1 MATRNYS
8 NTSTLATTTAFLD
21 ATTTSMSLNNFGGF
35 PVAPFIATMA
45 RGTVDE
51 ENVLVTAVAG
61 TSVTFTRGYDGTT
74 AKSHAAGTAFQ
85 HVATAMD
92 FAEANAHV
100 NATGSVHGVTGSLV
114 GTTAVQTL
122 TNKTLTSP
130 AITGGSYTGTQSFQA
145 ATVATLAVTGSATVP
160 TATLDTQ
167 AVNRG
172 QVNSLAAALDVAQVT
187 PGTTRS
193 TGGYVTAATGW
204 TVNSYTV
211 RCVGSGWLYYNVV
224 FTRSGAAVTFSAT
237 TGNMG
242 NQTIAGFHSA
252 LAPLAASPANSME
265 TGRQASG
272 NLNTTPN
279 LVLTSV
285 GGTDS
290 IATGQQLQLAGY
302 AKLADPGSALALLG

>member
-114 GTTAVQTL
+114 GTTATQTL

-145 ATVATLAVTGSATVP
+145 ATVATLSVTGSATVP

-172 QVNSLAAALDVAQVT
+172 QVNSLALALDVAQVT
-187 PGTTRS
+187 PGTART
-193 TGGYVTAATGW
+193 TGGYVTAGTGW
-204 TVNSYTV
+204 RVDSYTV
-211 RCVGSGWLYYNVV
+211 RCVGSGWLYFDVQ
-224 FTRSGAAVTFSAT
+224 FTRTGAAVGVDAT
-237 TGNMG
+237 TGNIG
-242 NQTIAGFHSA
+242 NQTIATFNTS
-252 LAPLAASPANSME
+252 LRPLHNSPAGSMQ
-265 TGRQASG
+265 TGRSASG
-272 NLNTTPN
+272 YLSATPT
-279 LVLTSV
+279 LALTAV
-285 GGTDS
+285 AGTS
-290 IATGQQLQLAGY
+290 NIAVNEQLQLSGH
-302 AKLADPGSALALLG
+302 AKLADPGAALALLG